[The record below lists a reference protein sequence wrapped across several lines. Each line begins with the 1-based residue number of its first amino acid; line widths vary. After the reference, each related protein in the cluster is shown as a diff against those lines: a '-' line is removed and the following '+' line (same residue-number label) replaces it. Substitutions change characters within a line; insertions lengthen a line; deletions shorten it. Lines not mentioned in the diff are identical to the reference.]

1 MMYNMYIPLCG
12 LVVNIVLLV
21 IYRLKVTNLRKEN
34 RIYFNMISDAFVLTF
49 FCLIAIYLIYM
60 NYNTNLILLAN
71 RIECIAIV
79 NYFANLFSYV
89 SYLTKTD
96 NKKNKKIFNIINITL
111 TLLVLFMPLEL
122 EVTNDLNYMV
132 TVGPAIGVTS
142 FTAALALICIFY
154 ISLKYKKQLEG
165 KLVPIV
171 SLLIFFLIV
180 LITRALVPEFIC
192 LEFFANI
199 ALLLMMFT
207 IENPDLK
214 MIQELEEA
222 KTRADNANKAKS
234 DFLSSMSHEI
244 RTPLNA
250 IVGLSEDMKD
260 RSVCPDVM
268 KEDLNDIID
277 ASHTLL
283 EIVGN
288 IMDIN
293 KIESEKMEIVEVSY
307 NFKEEISSLARVQ
320 GIRIKDKKID
330 YKIYISEDIP
340 YELIGDKQ
348 HVKEIINNLLSNAIK
363 YTDEGTVAMNITCFN
378 SNDICNLEIEV
389 YDTGRGIK
397 KEDLK
402 RLYNKF
408 DRLDVEKNSTIE
420 GTGLGLAITKK
431 LVELLKGTINVE
443 SEYGEGTKFNVII
456 PQRIGNNTSKE
467 EQVIINNMIDYSDKK
482 ILIVDDNKLNIKV
495 AKRNIE
501 ELNFKE
507 IDECYNGLECL
518 EKIKDGKTYDIILM
532 DIMMPTMDGEET
544 LKKLKNIKGFNT
556 PVIALTADAIAGS
569 DEKYK
574 EEGFV
579 DYVSKPFNKDT
590 IKLKIDCIFEKKN

>member
-1 MMYNMYIPLCG
+1 MYNMYIPLCG
-12 LVVNIVLLV
+12 LIINIVLLV

-49 FCLIAIYLIYM
+49 FCLIAVYLIYI
-60 NYNTNLILLAN
+60 NYDTNLILLAN

-79 NYFANLFSYV
+79 NYFANLLSYV
-89 SYLTKTD
+89 SYLTKID
-96 NKKNKKIFNIINITL
+96 NKKNKKILNIINIIL

-122 EVTNDLNYMV
+122 KVTNDLNYMV
-132 TVGPAIGVTS
+132 TVGPAIVVTS
-142 FTAALALICIFY
+142 IAAALALICIFY
-154 ISLKYKKQLEG
+154 ISLKYKKQIEG

-171 SLLIFFLIV
+171 CLLIFFLIV
-180 LITRALVPEFIC
+180 LITRAIVPEFIC

-260 RSVCPDVM
+260 RDVCPDIM

-320 GIRIKDKKID
+320 SIRIKDKKID
-330 YKIYISEDIP
+330 YKINISDDIP

-363 YTDEGTVAMNITCFN
+363 YTDEGIVAMNITCFN
-378 SNDICNLEIEV
+378 NNDICNLEIEV

-456 PQRIGNNTSKE
+456 PQKIGNNTSKD
-467 EQVIINNMIDYSDKK
+467 EQVITNNIIDYSDKK

-501 ELNFKE
+501 DLNFKE

-518 EKIKDGKTYDIILM
+518 EKIKNGKKYDIILM
-532 DIMMPTMDGEET
+532 DIMMPIMDGEQV
-544 LKKLKNIKGFNT
+544 LKELKNIKDFDT

-574 EEGFV
+574 NEGFV

-590 IKLKIDCIFEKKN
+590 IKLKIDSIFEKDN

>member
-1 MMYNMYIPLCG
+1 MYNMYIPLCG
-12 LVVNIVLLV
+12 LVINIILLI

-34 RIYFNMISDAFVLTF
+34 KIYFNMISDAFVLTF
-49 FCLIAIYLIYM
+49 FCLIAVYLIYI
-60 NYNTNLILLAN
+60 NYDTNLILLAN

-79 NYFANLFSYV
+79 NYFANLLLYV
-89 SYLTKTD
+89 FYLTKID
-96 NKKNKKIFNIINITL
+96 NKKNKKIFNIVNITL

-122 EVTNDLNYMV
+122 KVTNDLNYMV
-132 TVGPAIGVTS
+132 TVGPAIVVTS
-142 FTAALALICIFY
+142 IAAALALICIFY

-171 SLLIFFLIV
+171 CLLIFFLIV
-180 LITRALVPEFIC
+180 LITRSIVPEFIC

-222 KTRADNANKAKS
+222 RKRADNANKAKS

-260 RSVCPDVM
+260 RDVCPDIM

-320 GIRIKDKKID
+320 SIRIKDKKID
-330 YKIYISEDIP
+330 YKINISEDIP

-363 YTDEGTVAMNITCFN
+363 YTDEGIVSMNITCFN

-397 KEDLK
+397 KEDLN

-408 DRLDVEKNSTIE
+408 DRLDVEKNATIE

-431 LVELLKGTINVE
+431 LVELLNGTINVE

-456 PQRIGNNTSKE
+456 PQRIGNDTSKD
-467 EQVIINNMIDYSDKK
+467 EQVITNNIVDYSDKK

-501 ELNFKE
+501 DLNFKE

-518 EKIKDGKTYDIILM
+518 EKIKNGKKYDIILM
-532 DIMMPTMDGEET
+532 DIMMPTMDGEQV
-544 LKKLKNIKGFNT
+544 LKELKNIKDFDT

-574 EEGFV
+574 NEGFV

-590 IKLKIDCIFEKKN
+590 IKLKIDSIFEKDN

>member
-1 MMYNMYIPLCG
+1 MYNMYIPLCG
-12 LVVNIVLLV
+12 LIINIVLLV

-49 FCLIAIYLIYM
+49 FCLIAVYLIYI
-60 NYNTNLILLAN
+60 NYNTNIILLAN

-79 NYFANLFSYV
+79 NYFANLLSYV
-89 SYLTKTD
+89 SYLTKID
-96 NKKNKKIFNIINITL
+96 NKKNKKILNIINIIL

-122 EVTNDLNYMV
+122 KVTNDLNYMV
-132 TVGPAIGVTS
+132 TVGPAIVVTS
-142 FTAALALICIFY
+142 IAAALALICIFY
-154 ISLKYKKQLEG
+154 ISLKYKKQIEG

-171 SLLIFFLIV
+171 CLLIFFLIV
-180 LITRALVPEFIC
+180 LITRAIVPEFIC

-260 RSVCPDVM
+260 RDVCPDIM

-320 GIRIKDKKID
+320 SIRIKDKKID
-330 YKIYISEDIP
+330 YKINISDDIP

-363 YTDEGTVAMNITCFN
+363 YTDEGIVAMNITCFN
-378 SNDICNLEIEV
+378 NNDICNLEIEV

-456 PQRIGNNTSKE
+456 PQRIGNNTSKDE
-467 EQVIINNMIDYSDKK
+467 KVITNNIIDYSDKK

-501 ELNFKE
+501 DLNFKE

-518 EKIKDGKTYDIILM
+518 EKIKNGKKYDIILM
-532 DIMMPTMDGEET
+532 DIMMPIMDGEQV
-544 LKKLKNIKGFNT
+544 LKELKSIKDFDT
-556 PVIALTADAIAGS
+556 PIIALTADAIAGS

-574 EEGFV
+574 NEGFV

-590 IKLKIDCIFEKKN
+590 IKLKIDSIFEKDN

>member
-1 MMYNMYIPLCG
+1 MYNMYIPLCG

-49 FCLIAIYLIYM
+49 FCLIAIYLIYI

-89 SYLTKTD
+89 SYLTKID
-96 NKKNKKIFNIINITL
+96 NKKNKKIFNIVNITL

-132 TVGPAIGVTS
+132 TVGPAIVVTS

-171 SLLIFFLIV
+171 SLLVFFLIV

-467 EQVIINNMIDYSDKK
+467 EQVIVNNMIDYSDKK

-518 EKIKDGKTYDIILM
+518 EKIKNGKTYDIILM

>member
-1 MMYNMYIPLCG
+1 MYNMYIPLCG
-12 LVVNIVLLV
+12 LIINIVLLV

-49 FCLIAIYLIYM
+49 FCLIAVYLIYI
-60 NYNTNLILLAN
+60 NYDTNLILLAN

-79 NYFANLFSYV
+79 NYFANLLLYV
-89 SYLTKTD
+89 SYLTKSD
-96 NKKNKKIFNIINITL
+96 NEKNKKIFNIVNITL
-111 TLLVLFMPLEL
+111 TLLVLFLPLEL
-122 EVTNDLNYMV
+122 RITNDLNYMV
-132 TVGPAIGVTS
+132 TVGPAIAVTS
-142 FTAALALICIFY
+142 IAAALALICIFY
-154 ISLKYKKQLEG
+154 ISLKYKKQIEG

-171 SLLIFFLIV
+171 SLLVFFLIV
-180 LITRALVPEFIC
+180 LITRAIVPEFIC
-192 LEFFANI
+192 LEFFANV

-214 MIQELEEA
+214 MIHELEEA
-222 KTRADNANKAKS
+222 RKRADNANKAKS

-260 RSVCPDVM
+260 RSVCPDIM

-320 GIRIKDKKID
+320 SIRIKDKKID
-330 YKIYISEDIP
+330 YKINISEDIP

-363 YTDEGTVAMNITCFN
+363 YTDEGIVSMNITCFN

-397 KEDLK
+397 KEDLNK
-402 RLYNKF
+402 LYNKF

-431 LVELLKGTINVE
+431 LVELLNGTINVE

-456 PQRIGNNTSKE
+456 PQRIGNNTSKD
-467 EQVIINNMIDYSDKK
+467 EQVITNNIVDYSDKK

-501 ELNFKE
+501 DLNFKE

-518 EKIKDGKTYDIILM
+518 EKIKNGKKYDIILM
-532 DIMMPTMDGEET
+532 DIMMPTMDGEQV
-544 LKKLKNIKGFNT
+544 LKELKNIKDFDT

-574 EEGFV
+574 NEGFV

-590 IKLKIDCIFEKKN
+590 IKLKIDSIFEKDN

>member
-1 MMYNMYIPLCG
+1 MYNMYIPLCG
-12 LVVNIVLLV
+12 LIINIVLLV

-49 FCLIAIYLIYM
+49 FCLIAVYLIYI
-60 NYNTNLILLAN
+60 NYNTNIILLAN

-79 NYFANLFSYV
+79 NYFANLLSYV
-89 SYLTKTD
+89 SYLTKID
-96 NKKNKKIFNIINITL
+96 NKKNKKILNIINIIL

-122 EVTNDLNYMV
+122 KVTNDLNYMV
-132 TVGPAIGVTS
+132 TVGPAIVVTS
-142 FTAALALICIFY
+142 IAAALALICIFY
-154 ISLKYKKQLEG
+154 ISLKYKKQIEG

-171 SLLIFFLIV
+171 CLLIFFLIV
-180 LITRALVPEFIC
+180 LITRAIVPEFIC

-222 KTRADNANKAKS
+222 RKRADNANKAKS

-260 RSVCPDVM
+260 RDVCPDIM

-320 GIRIKDKKID
+320 SIRIKDKKID
-330 YKIYISEDIP
+330 YKINISEDIP

-363 YTDEGTVAMNITCFN
+363 YTDEGIVAMNITCFN
-378 SNDICNLEIEV
+378 NNDICNLEIEV

-456 PQRIGNNTSKE
+456 PQKIGNNTSKD
-467 EQVIINNMIDYSDKK
+467 EQVITNNIIDYSDKK

-501 ELNFKE
+501 DLNFKE

-518 EKIKDGKTYDIILM
+518 EKIKNGKKYDIILM
-532 DIMMPTMDGEET
+532 DIMMPIMDGEQV
-544 LKKLKNIKGFNT
+544 LKELKNIKDFDT

-574 EEGFV
+574 NEGFV

-590 IKLKIDCIFEKKN
+590 IKLKIDSIFEKDN

>member
-1 MMYNMYIPLCG
+1 MYNMYIPLCG
-12 LVVNIVLLV
+12 LIINIVLLV

-49 FCLIAIYLIYM
+49 FCLIAVYLIYI
-60 NYNTNLILLAN
+60 NYDTNLILLAN

-79 NYFANLFSYV
+79 NYFANLLSYV
-89 SYLTKTD
+89 SYLTKID
-96 NKKNKKIFNIINITL
+96 NKKNKKILNIINIIL

-122 EVTNDLNYMV
+122 KVTNDLNYMV
-132 TVGPAIGVTS
+132 TVGPAIVVTS
-142 FTAALALICIFY
+142 IAAALALICIFY

-171 SLLIFFLIV
+171 SLLVFFLIV
-180 LITRALVPEFIC
+180 LITRAIVPEFIC

-260 RSVCPDVM
+260 RDVCPDIM

-320 GIRIKDKKID
+320 SVRIKDKKID
-330 YKIYISEDIP
+330 YKINISDDIP

-363 YTDEGTVAMNITCFN
+363 YTDEGIVAMNITCFN
-378 SNDICNLEIEV
+378 NNDICNLEIEV

-431 LVELLKGTINVE
+431 LVELLQGTINVE
-443 SEYGEGTKFNVII
+443 SEYGKGTKFNVII
-456 PQRIGNNTSKE
+456 PQKIGNNTSKD
-467 EQVIINNMIDYSDKK
+467 EQVITNNIIDYSDKK

-501 ELNFKE
+501 DLNFKE

-518 EKIKDGKTYDIILM
+518 EKIKNGKKYDIILM
-532 DIMMPTMDGEET
+532 DIMMPIMDGEQV
-544 LKKLKNIKGFNT
+544 LKELKNIKDFDT
-556 PVIALTADAIAGS
+556 PIIALTADAIAGS

-574 EEGFV
+574 NEGFV

-590 IKLKIDCIFEKKN
+590 IKLKIDSIFEKDN

>member
-1 MMYNMYIPLCG
+1 MYNMYIPLCG
-12 LVVNIVLLV
+12 LVINIILLI

-49 FCLIAIYLIYM
+49 FCLIAVYLIYI
-60 NYNTNLILLAN
+60 NYNTNIILLAN

-79 NYFANLFSYV
+79 NYFANLLSYV
-89 SYLTKTD
+89 SYLTKID
-96 NKKNKKIFNIINITL
+96 NKKNKKILNIINIIL

-122 EVTNDLNYMV
+122 KVTNDLNYMV
-132 TVGPAIGVTS
+132 TVGPAIVVTS
-142 FTAALALICIFY
+142 IAAALALICIFY
-154 ISLKYKKQLEG
+154 ISLKYKKQIEG

-171 SLLIFFLIV
+171 CLLIFFLIV
-180 LITRALVPEFIC
+180 LITRAIVPEFIC

-222 KTRADNANKAKS
+222 RKRADNANKAKS

-260 RSVCPDVM
+260 RDVCPDIM

-320 GIRIKDKKID
+320 SIRIKDKKID
-330 YKIYISEDIP
+330 YKINISDDIP

-348 HVKEIINNLLSNAIK
+348 HIKEIINNLLSNAIK
-363 YTDEGTVAMNITCFN
+363 YTDEGIVAMNITCFN
-378 SNDICNLEIEV
+378 NNDICNLEIEV

-431 LVELLKGTINVE
+431 LVELLNGTINVE
-443 SEYGEGTKFNVII
+443 SEYGKGTKFNVII
-456 PQRIGNNTSKE
+456 PQKIGNNTSKE
-467 EQVIINNMIDYSDKK
+467 EQVITNKIIDYSDKK

-501 ELNFKE
+501 DLNFKE

-518 EKIKDGKTYDIILM
+518 EKIKNGKKYDIILM
-532 DIMMPTMDGEET
+532 DIMMPIMDGEQV
-544 LKKLKNIKGFNT
+544 LKELKNIKDFDT
-556 PVIALTADAIAGS
+556 PIIALTADAIAGS

-574 EEGFV
+574 NEGFV

-590 IKLKIDCIFEKKN
+590 IKLKIDSIFEKDN

>member
-1 MMYNMYIPLCG
+1 MYNMYIPLCG
-12 LVVNIVLLV
+12 LIINIVLLV

-49 FCLIAIYLIYM
+49 FCLIAVYLIYI
-60 NYNTNLILLAN
+60 NYDTNLILLAN

-79 NYFANLFSYV
+79 NYFANLLLYV
-89 SYLTKTD
+89 SYLTKSD
-96 NKKNKKIFNIINITL
+96 NEKNKKIFNIVNITL
-111 TLLVLFMPLEL
+111 TLLVLFLPLEL
-122 EVTNDLNYMV
+122 RITNDLNYMV
-132 TVGPAIGVTS
+132 TVGPAIAVTS
-142 FTAALALICIFY
+142 IAAALALICIFY
-154 ISLKYKKQLEG
+154 ISLKYKKQIEG

-171 SLLIFFLIV
+171 SLLVFFLIV
-180 LITRALVPEFIC
+180 LITRAIVPEFIC
-192 LEFFANI
+192 LEFFANV

-222 KTRADNANKAKS
+222 RKRADNANKAKS

-260 RSVCPDVM
+260 RSVCPDTM

-320 GIRIKDKKID
+320 SIRIKDKKID
-330 YKIYISEDIP
+330 YKINISEDIP

-363 YTDEGTVAMNITCFN
+363 YTDEGIVSMNITCFN

-397 KEDLK
+397 QEDLN

-408 DRLDVEKNSTIE
+408 DRLDVEKNATIE

-431 LVELLKGTINVE
+431 LVELLNGTINVE

-456 PQRIGNNTSKE
+456 PQRIGNDTSKD
-467 EQVIINNMIDYSDKK
+467 EQVITNNIIDYSDKK

-501 ELNFKE
+501 DLNFKE

-518 EKIKDGKTYDIILM
+518 EKIKNGKKYDIILM
-532 DIMMPTMDGEET
+532 DIMMPTMDGEQV
-544 LKKLKNIKGFNT
+544 LKELKNIKDFDT

-574 EEGFV
+574 NEGFV

-590 IKLKIDCIFEKKN
+590 IKLKIDSIFEKDN

>member
-1 MMYNMYIPLCG
+1 MYNMYIPLCG
-12 LVVNIVLLV
+12 LIINIVLLV

-49 FCLIAIYLIYM
+49 FCLIAVYLIYI
-60 NYNTNLILLAN
+60 NYDTNLILLAN

-79 NYFANLFSYV
+79 NYFANLLLYV
-89 SYLTKTD
+89 SYLTKSD
-96 NKKNKKIFNIINITL
+96 NEKNKKIFNIVNITL
-111 TLLVLFMPLEL
+111 TLLVLFLPLEL
-122 EVTNDLNYMV
+122 RITNDLNYMV
-132 TVGPAIGVTS
+132 TVGPAIATTS
-142 FTAALALICIFY
+142 IAAALALICIFY
-154 ISLKYKKQLEG
+154 ISLKYKKQIEG

-171 SLLIFFLIV
+171 SLLVFFLIV
-180 LITRALVPEFIC
+180 LITRAIVPEFIC
-192 LEFFANI
+192 LEFFANV

-222 KTRADNANKAKS
+222 RKRADNANKAKS

-260 RSVCPDVM
+260 RSVCPDIM

-320 GIRIKDKKID
+320 SIRIKDKKID
-330 YKIYISEDIP
+330 YKINISEDIP

-363 YTDEGTVAMNITCFN
+363 YTDEGIVSMNITCFN

-397 KEDLK
+397 QEDLN

-431 LVELLKGTINVE
+431 LVELLNGTINVE

-456 PQRIGNNTSKE
+456 PQKIGNNTSKD
-467 EQVIINNMIDYSDKK
+467 EQIITNNIIDYSDKK

-501 ELNFKE
+501 DLNFKE

-518 EKIKDGKTYDIILM
+518 EKIKNGKKYDIILM
-532 DIMMPTMDGEET
+532 DIMMPTMDGEQV
-544 LKKLKNIKGFNT
+544 LKELKNIKDFDT

-574 EEGFV
+574 NEGFV

-590 IKLKIDCIFEKKN
+590 IKLKIDSIFEKDN

>member
-1 MMYNMYIPLCG
+1 MYNMYIPLCG
-12 LVVNIVLLV
+12 LIINIVLLV

-49 FCLIAIYLIYM
+49 FCLIAVYLIYI
-60 NYNTNLILLAN
+60 NYDTNLILLAN

-79 NYFANLFSYV
+79 NYFANLLLYV
-89 SYLTKTD
+89 SYLTKSD
-96 NKKNKKIFNIINITL
+96 NEKNKKIFNIVNITL

-122 EVTNDLNYMV
+122 KVTNDLNYMV
-132 TVGPAIGVTS
+132 TVGPAIAVTS
-142 FTAALALICIFY
+142 IAAALALICIFY
-154 ISLKYKKQLEG
+154 ISLKYKKQIEG

-171 SLLIFFLIV
+171 SLLVFFLIV
-180 LITRALVPEFIC
+180 LITRAIVPEFIC
-192 LEFFANI
+192 LEFFANV

-222 KTRADNANKAKS
+222 RKRADNANKAKS

-260 RSVCPDVM
+260 RDVCPDIM

-320 GIRIKDKKID
+320 SIRIKDKKID
-330 YKIYISEDIP
+330 YKINISEDIP

-363 YTDEGTVAMNITCFN
+363 YTDEGIVSMNITCFN

-397 KEDLK
+397 QEDLN

-431 LVELLKGTINVE
+431 LVELLNGTINVE

-456 PQRIGNNTSKE
+456 PQRIGNNTSKDE
-467 EQVIINNMIDYSDKK
+467 KVITNNIVDYSDKK

-501 ELNFKE
+501 DLNFKE

-518 EKIKDGKTYDIILM
+518 EKIKNGKKYDIILM
-532 DIMMPTMDGEET
+532 DIMMPTMDGEQV
-544 LKKLKNIKGFNT
+544 LKELKNIKDFDT

-574 EEGFV
+574 NEGFV

-590 IKLKIDCIFEKKN
+590 IKLKIDSIFEKDN

>member
-1 MMYNMYIPLCG
+1 MYNMYIPLCG
-12 LVVNIVLLV
+12 LIINIVLLV

-49 FCLIAIYLIYM
+49 FCLIAVYLIYI
-60 NYNTNLILLAN
+60 NYNTNIILLAN

-79 NYFANLFSYV
+79 NYFANLLSYV
-89 SYLTKTD
+89 SYLTKID
-96 NKKNKKIFNIINITL
+96 NKKNKKILNIINIIL

-122 EVTNDLNYMV
+122 KVTNDLNYMV
-132 TVGPAIGVTS
+132 TVGPAIVVTS
-142 FTAALALICIFY
+142 IAAALALICIFY
-154 ISLKYKKQLEG
+154 ISLKYKKQIEG

-171 SLLIFFLIV
+171 CLLIFFLIV
-180 LITRALVPEFIC
+180 LITRAIVPEFIC

-222 KTRADNANKAKS
+222 RKRADNANKAKS

-260 RSVCPDVM
+260 RDVCPDIM

-320 GIRIKDKKID
+320 SIRIKDKKID
-330 YKIYISEDIP
+330 YKINISDDIP

-363 YTDEGTVAMNITCFN
+363 YTDEGIVAMNITCFN
-378 SNDICNLEIEV
+378 NNDICNLEIEV

-431 LVELLKGTINVE
+431 LVELLQGTINVE

-456 PQRIGNNTSKE
+456 PQKIGNNTSKE
-467 EQVIINNMIDYSDKK
+467 EQVITNKIIDYSDKK

-501 ELNFKE
+501 DLNFKE

-518 EKIKDGKTYDIILM
+518 EKIKNGKKYDIILM
-532 DIMMPTMDGEET
+532 DIMMPTMDGEQV
-544 LKKLKNIKGFNT
+544 LKELKNIKDFDT
-556 PVIALTADAIAGS
+556 PIIALTADAIAGS

-574 EEGFV
+574 NEGFV

-590 IKLKIDCIFEKKN
+590 IKLKIDSIFEKDN

>member
-1 MMYNMYIPLCG
+1 MYNMYIPLCG
-12 LVVNIVLLV
+12 LIINIVLLV

-49 FCLIAIYLIYM
+49 FCLIAVYLIYI
-60 NYNTNLILLAN
+60 NYDTNLILLAN

-79 NYFANLFSYV
+79 NYFANLLLYV
-89 SYLTKTD
+89 SYLTKSD
-96 NKKNKKIFNIINITL
+96 NEKNKKIFNIVNITL
-111 TLLVLFMPLEL
+111 TLLVLFLPLEL
-122 EVTNDLNYMV
+122 KVTNDLNYMV
-132 TVGPAIGVTS
+132 TVGPTIAVTS
-142 FTAALALICIFY
+142 IAAALALICIFY
-154 ISLKYKKQLEG
+154 ISLKYKKQIEG

-171 SLLIFFLIV
+171 SLLVFFLIV
-180 LITRALVPEFIC
+180 LITRAIVPEFIC
-192 LEFFANI
+192 LEFFANV

-260 RSVCPDVM
+260 RDVCPDIM

-293 KIESEKMEIVEVSY
+293 KIESEKMEIVDVSY

-320 GIRIKDKKID
+320 SIRIKDKKID
-330 YKIYISEDIP
+330 YKINISEDIP

-363 YTDEGTVAMNITCFN
+363 YTDEGIVSMNITCFN

-397 KEDLK
+397 QEDLN

-408 DRLDVEKNSTIE
+408 DRLDVEKNATIE

-431 LVELLKGTINVE
+431 LVELLNGTINVE

-456 PQRIGNNTSKE
+456 PQRIGNNTSKD
-467 EQVIINNMIDYSDKK
+467 EQVITNNIIDYSDKK

-501 ELNFKE
+501 DLNFKE

-518 EKIKDGKTYDIILM
+518 EKIKNGKKYDIILM
-532 DIMMPTMDGEET
+532 DIMMPTMDGEQV
-544 LKKLKNIKGFNT
+544 LKELKNIKDFDT

-574 EEGFV
+574 NEGFV

-590 IKLKIDCIFEKKN
+590 IKLKIDSIFEKDN

>member
-1 MMYNMYIPLCG
+1 MYNMYIPLCG
-12 LVVNIVLLV
+12 LIINIVLLV

-49 FCLIAIYLIYM
+49 FCLIAVYLIYI
-60 NYNTNLILLAN
+60 NYNTNIILLAN

-79 NYFANLFSYV
+79 NYFANLLSYV
-89 SYLTKTD
+89 SYLTKID
-96 NKKNKKIFNIINITL
+96 NKKNKKILNIINIIL

-122 EVTNDLNYMV
+122 KVTNDLNYMV
-132 TVGPAIGVTS
+132 TVGPAIVVTS
-142 FTAALALICIFY
+142 IAAALALICIFY

-171 SLLIFFLIV
+171 SLLVFFLIV
-180 LITRALVPEFIC
+180 LITRAIVPEFIC
-192 LEFFANI
+192 LEFFANV

-222 KTRADNANKAKS
+222 RKRADNANKAKS

-260 RSVCPDVM
+260 RDVCPDIM

-320 GIRIKDKKID
+320 SIRIKDKKID
-330 YKIYISEDIP
+330 YKINISDDIP

-363 YTDEGTVAMNITCFN
+363 YTDEGIVAMNITCFN
-378 SNDICNLEIEV
+378 NNDICNLEIEV

-431 LVELLKGTINVE
+431 LVELLQGTINVE

-456 PQRIGNNTSKE
+456 PQRIGNNTSKD
-467 EQVIINNMIDYSDKK
+467 EQVITNNIIDYSDKK
-482 ILIVDDNKLNIKV
+482 ILIVDENNLKIKV

-501 ELNFKE
+501 DLNFKE

-518 EKIKDGKTYDIILM
+518 EKIKNGKKYDIILM
-532 DIMMPTMDGEET
+532 DIMMPIMDGEQV
-544 LKKLKNIKGFNT
+544 LKELKNIKDFDT
-556 PVIALTADAIAGS
+556 PIIALTADAIAGS

-574 EEGFV
+574 NEGFV

-590 IKLKIDCIFEKKN
+590 IKLKIDSIFEKDN

>member
-1 MMYNMYIPLCG
+1 MYNMYIPLCG
-12 LVVNIVLLV
+12 LIINIVLLV

-49 FCLIAIYLIYM
+49 FCLIAVYLIYI
-60 NYNTNLILLAN
+60 NYNTNIILLAN

-79 NYFANLFSYV
+79 NYFANLLSYV
-89 SYLTKTD
+89 SYLTKID
-96 NKKNKKIFNIINITL
+96 NKKNKKILNIINIIL

-122 EVTNDLNYMV
+122 KVTNDLNYMV
-132 TVGPAIGVTS
+132 TVGPAIVVTS
-142 FTAALALICIFY
+142 IAAALALICIFY
-154 ISLKYKKQLEG
+154 ISLKYKKQIEG

-171 SLLIFFLIV
+171 CLLIFFLIV
-180 LITRALVPEFIC
+180 LITRAIVPEFIC

-222 KTRADNANKAKS
+222 RKRADNANKAKS

-260 RSVCPDVM
+260 RDVCPDIM

-320 GIRIKDKKID
+320 SIRIKDKKID
-330 YKIYISEDIP
+330 YKINISDDIP

-363 YTDEGTVAMNITCFN
+363 YTDEGIVAMNITCFN
-378 SNDICNLEIEV
+378 NNDICNLEIEV

-456 PQRIGNNTSKE
+456 PQRIGNNTSKDE
-467 EQVIINNMIDYSDKK
+467 KVITNNIIDYSDKK

-501 ELNFKE
+501 DLNFKE

-518 EKIKDGKTYDIILM
+518 EKIKNGKKYDIILM
-532 DIMMPTMDGEET
+532 DIMMPIMDGEQV
-544 LKKLKNIKGFNT
+544 LKELKNIKDFDT
-556 PVIALTADAIAGS
+556 PIIALTADAIAGS

-574 EEGFV
+574 NEGFV

-590 IKLKIDCIFEKKN
+590 IKLKIDSIFEKDN

>member
-1 MMYNMYIPLCG
+1 MYNMYIPLCG
-12 LVVNIVLLV
+12 LIINIVLLV

-49 FCLIAIYLIYM
+49 FCLIAVYLIYI
-60 NYNTNLILLAN
+60 NYNTNIILLAN

-79 NYFANLFSYV
+79 NYFANLLSYV
-89 SYLTKTD
+89 SYLTKID
-96 NKKNKKIFNIINITL
+96 NKKNKKILNIINIIL

-122 EVTNDLNYMV
+122 KVTNDLNYMV
-132 TVGPAIGVTS
+132 TVGPAIVVTS
-142 FTAALALICIFY
+142 IAAALALICIFY
-154 ISLKYKKQLEG
+154 ISLKYKKQIEG

-171 SLLIFFLIV
+171 CLLIFFLIV
-180 LITRALVPEFIC
+180 LITRAIVPEFIC

-222 KTRADNANKAKS
+222 RKRADNANKAKS

-260 RSVCPDVM
+260 RDVCPDIM

-320 GIRIKDKKID
+320 SVRIKDKKID
-330 YKIYISEDIP
+330 YKINISDDIP

-363 YTDEGTVAMNITCFN
+363 YTDEGIVAMNITCFN
-378 SNDICNLEIEV
+378 NNDICNLEIEV

-456 PQRIGNNTSKE
+456 PQKIGNNTSKD
-467 EQVIINNMIDYSDKK
+467 EQVITNNIIDYSDKK

-501 ELNFKE
+501 DLNFKE

-518 EKIKDGKTYDIILM
+518 EKIKNGKKYDIILM
-532 DIMMPTMDGEET
+532 DIMMPTMDGEQV
-544 LKKLKNIKGFNT
+544 LKELKNIKDFDT

-574 EEGFV
+574 NEGFV

-590 IKLKIDCIFEKKN
+590 IKLKIDSIFEKDN

>member
-1 MMYNMYIPLCG
+1 MYNMYIPLCG
-12 LVVNIVLLV
+12 LIINIVLLV

-49 FCLIAIYLIYM
+49 FCLIAVYLIYI
-60 NYNTNLILLAN
+60 NYNTNIILLAN

-79 NYFANLFSYV
+79 NYFANLLSYV
-89 SYLTKTD
+89 SYLTKID
-96 NKKNKKIFNIINITL
+96 NKKNKKILNIINIIL

-122 EVTNDLNYMV
+122 KVTNDLNYMV
-132 TVGPAIGVTS
+132 TVGPAIVVTS
-142 FTAALALICIFY
+142 IAAALALICIFY
-154 ISLKYKKQLEG
+154 ISLKYKKQIEG

-171 SLLIFFLIV
+171 CLLIFFLIV
-180 LITRALVPEFIC
+180 LITRAIVPEFIC
-192 LEFFANI
+192 LEFFANV

-260 RSVCPDVM
+260 RDVCPDIM

-320 GIRIKDKKID
+320 SIRIKDKKID
-330 YKIYISEDIP
+330 YKINISEDIP

-363 YTDEGTVAMNITCFN
+363 YTDEGIVAMNITCFN
-378 SNDICNLEIEV
+378 NNDICNLEIEV

-456 PQRIGNNTSKE
+456 PQKIGNNTSKD
-467 EQVIINNMIDYSDKK
+467 EQVITNNIIDYSDKK

-501 ELNFKE
+501 DLNFKE

-518 EKIKDGKTYDIILM
+518 EKIKNGKKYDIILM
-532 DIMMPTMDGEET
+532 DIMMPIMDGEQV
-544 LKKLKNIKGFNT
+544 LKELKNIKDFDT
-556 PVIALTADAIAGS
+556 PIIALTADAIAGS

-574 EEGFV
+574 NEGFV

-590 IKLKIDCIFEKKN
+590 IKLKIDSIFEKDN

>member
-1 MMYNMYIPLCG
+1 MYNMYIPLCG
-12 LVVNIVLLV
+12 LIINIVLLV

-49 FCLIAIYLIYM
+49 FCLIAVYLIYI
-60 NYNTNLILLAN
+60 NYDTNLILLAN

-79 NYFANLFSYV
+79 NYFANLLLYV
-89 SYLTKTD
+89 SYLTKID
-96 NKKNKKIFNIINITL
+96 NKKNKKIFNIVNITL
-111 TLLVLFMPLEL
+111 TLLVLFLPLEL
-122 EVTNDLNYMV
+122 KVTNDLNYMV
-132 TVGPAIGVTS
+132 TVGPAIATTS
-142 FTAALALICIFY
+142 IAAALALICIFY
-154 ISLKYKKQLEG
+154 ISLKYKKQIEG

-171 SLLIFFLIV
+171 SLLVFFLIV
-180 LITRALVPEFIC
+180 LITRAIVPEFIC
-192 LEFFANI
+192 LEFFANV

-222 KTRADNANKAKS
+222 RKRADNANKAKS

-260 RSVCPDVM
+260 RSVCPDIM

-320 GIRIKDKKID
+320 SIRIKDKKID
-330 YKIYISEDIP
+330 YKINISEDIP

-363 YTDEGTVAMNITCFN
+363 YTDEGIVSMNITCFN

-397 KEDLK
+397 QEDLN

-431 LVELLKGTINVE
+431 LVELLNGTINVE

-456 PQRIGNNTSKE
+456 PQRIGNNTFKD
-467 EQVIINNMIDYSDKK
+467 EQVITNNIVDYSDKK

-501 ELNFKE
+501 DLNFKE

-518 EKIKDGKTYDIILM
+518 EKIKNGKKYDIILM
-532 DIMMPTMDGEET
+532 DIMMPTMDGEQV
-544 LKKLKNIKGFNT
+544 LKELKNIKDFDT

-574 EEGFV
+574 KEGFV

-590 IKLKIDCIFEKKN
+590 IKLKIDSIFEKDN

>member
-1 MMYNMYIPLCG
+1 MYNMYIPLCG
-12 LVVNIVLLV
+12 LIINIVLLV

-49 FCLIAIYLIYM
+49 FCLIAVYLIYI
-60 NYNTNLILLAN
+60 NYDTNLILLAN

-79 NYFANLFSYV
+79 NYFANLLLYV
-89 SYLTKTD
+89 FYLTKID
-96 NKKNKKIFNIINITL
+96 NKKNKKILNIINIIL

-122 EVTNDLNYMV
+122 KVTNDLNYMV
-132 TVGPAIGVTS
+132 TVGPAIVVTS
-142 FTAALALICIFY
+142 IAAALALICIFY
-154 ISLKYKKQLEG
+154 ISLKYKKQIEG

-171 SLLIFFLIV
+171 CLLIFFLIV
-180 LITRALVPEFIC
+180 LITRAIVPEFIC

-260 RSVCPDVM
+260 RDVCPDIM

-320 GIRIKDKKID
+320 SIRIKDKKID
-330 YKIYISEDIP
+330 YKINISDDIP

-363 YTDEGTVAMNITCFN
+363 YTDEGIVAMNITCFN
-378 SNDICNLEIEV
+378 NNDICNLEIEV

-456 PQRIGNNTSKE
+456 PQRIGNNTSKDE
-467 EQVIINNMIDYSDKK
+467 KVITNNIIDYSDKK

-501 ELNFKE
+501 DLNFKE

-518 EKIKDGKTYDIILM
+518 EKIKNGKKYDIILM
-532 DIMMPTMDGEET
+532 DIMMPIMDGEQV
-544 LKKLKNIKGFNT
+544 LKELKNIKDFDT
-556 PVIALTADAIAGS
+556 PIIALTADAIAGS

-574 EEGFV
+574 NEGFV

-590 IKLKIDCIFEKKN
+590 IKLKIDSIFEKDN

>member
-1 MMYNMYIPLCG
+1 MYNMYIPLCG
-12 LVVNIVLLV
+12 LIINIVLLV

-49 FCLIAIYLIYM
+49 FCLIAVYLIYI
-60 NYNTNLILLAN
+60 NYDTNLILLAN

-79 NYFANLFSYV
+79 NYFANLLLYV
-89 SYLTKTD
+89 SYLTKSD
-96 NKKNKKIFNIINITL
+96 NEKNKKIFNIVNITL
-111 TLLVLFMPLEL
+111 TLLVLFLPLEL
-122 EVTNDLNYMV
+122 RITNDLNYMV
-132 TVGPAIGVTS
+132 TVGPAIATTS
-142 FTAALALICIFY
+142 IAAALALICIFY
-154 ISLKYKKQLEG
+154 ISLKYKKQIEG

-171 SLLIFFLIV
+171 SLLVFFLIV
-180 LITRALVPEFIC
+180 LITRAIVPEFIC
-192 LEFFANI
+192 LEFFANV

-222 KTRADNANKAKS
+222 RKRADNANKAKS

-260 RSVCPDVM
+260 RSVCPDSM

-320 GIRIKDKKID
+320 SIRIKDKKID
-330 YKIYISEDIP
+330 YKINISEDIP

-363 YTDEGTVAMNITCFN
+363 YTDEGIVSMNITCFN

-397 KEDLK
+397 QEDLN

-431 LVELLKGTINVE
+431 LVELLNGTINVE

-456 PQRIGNNTSKE
+456 PQKIGNNTSKD
-467 EQVIINNMIDYSDKK
+467 EQIITNNIIDYSDKK

-501 ELNFKE
+501 DLNFKE

-518 EKIKDGKTYDIILM
+518 EKIKNGKKYDIILM
-532 DIMMPTMDGEET
+532 DIMMPTMDGEQV
-544 LKKLKNIKGFNT
+544 LKELKNIKDFDT

-574 EEGFV
+574 NEGFV

-590 IKLKIDCIFEKKN
+590 IKLKIDSIFEKDN

>member
-1 MMYNMYIPLCG
+1 MYNMYIPLCG
-12 LVVNIVLLV
+12 LIINIVLLV

-49 FCLIAIYLIYM
+49 FCLIAVYLIYI
-60 NYNTNLILLAN
+60 NYDTNLILLAN

-79 NYFANLFSYV
+79 NYFANLLSYV
-89 SYLTKTD
+89 SYLTKID
-96 NKKNKKIFNIINITL
+96 NKKNKKILNIINIIL

-122 EVTNDLNYMV
+122 KVTNDLNYMV
-132 TVGPAIGVTS
+132 TVGPAIVVTS
-142 FTAALALICIFY
+142 IAAALALICIFY
-154 ISLKYKKQLEG
+154 ISLKYKKQIEG

-171 SLLIFFLIV
+171 CLLIFFLIV
-180 LITRALVPEFIC
+180 LITRAIVPEFIC

-222 KTRADNANKAKS
+222 RKRADNANKAKS

-260 RSVCPDVM
+260 RDVCPDIM

-320 GIRIKDKKID
+320 SIRIKDKKID
-330 YKIYISEDIP
+330 YKINISDDIP

-363 YTDEGTVAMNITCFN
+363 YTDEGIVAMNITCFN
-378 SNDICNLEIEV
+378 NNDICNLEIEV

-431 LVELLKGTINVE
+431 LVELLQGTINVE

-456 PQRIGNNTSKE
+456 PQKIGNNTSKD
-467 EQVIINNMIDYSDKK
+467 EQIITNNIIDYSDKK

-501 ELNFKE
+501 DLNFKE

-518 EKIKDGKTYDIILM
+518 EKIKNGKKYDIILM
-532 DIMMPTMDGEET
+532 DIMMPIMDGEQV
-544 LKKLKNIKGFNT
+544 LKELKNIKDFDT
-556 PVIALTADAIAGS
+556 PIIALTADAIAGS

-574 EEGFV
+574 NEGFV

-590 IKLKIDCIFEKKN
+590 IKLKIDSIFEKDN

>member
-1 MMYNMYIPLCG
+1 MYNMYIPLCG
-12 LVVNIVLLV
+12 LIINIVLLV

-49 FCLIAIYLIYM
+49 FCLIAVYLIYI
-60 NYNTNLILLAN
+60 NYDTNLILLAN

-79 NYFANLFSYV
+79 NYFANLLLYV
-89 SYLTKTD
+89 SYLTKSD
-96 NKKNKKIFNIINITL
+96 NEKNKKIFNIVNITL
-111 TLLVLFMPLEL
+111 TLLVLFLPLEL
-122 EVTNDLNYMV
+122 RITNDLNYMV
-132 TVGPAIGVTS
+132 TVGPAIATTS
-142 FTAALALICIFY
+142 IAAALALICIFY
-154 ISLKYKKQLEG
+154 ISLKYKKQIEG

-171 SLLIFFLIV
+171 SLLVFFLIV
-180 LITRALVPEFIC
+180 LITRAIVPEFIC
-192 LEFFANI
+192 LEFFANV

-222 KTRADNANKAKS
+222 RKRADNANKAKS

-260 RSVCPDVM
+260 RSVCPDSM

-320 GIRIKDKKID
+320 SIRIKDKKID
-330 YKIYISEDIP
+330 YKINISEDIP

-363 YTDEGTVAMNITCFN
+363 YTDEGIVSMNITCFN

-397 KEDLK
+397 QEDLN

-431 LVELLKGTINVE
+431 LVELLNGIINVE

-456 PQRIGNNTSKE
+456 PQKIGNNTSKE
-467 EQVIINNMIDYSDKK
+467 EQVITNKIIDYSDKK

-501 ELNFKE
+501 DLNFKE

-518 EKIKDGKTYDIILM
+518 EKIKNGKKYDIILM
-532 DIMMPTMDGEET
+532 DIMMPTMDGEQV
-544 LKKLKNIKGFNT
+544 LKELKNIKDFDT
-556 PVIALTADAIAGS
+556 PIIALTADAIAGS

-574 EEGFV
+574 NEGFV

-590 IKLKIDCIFEKKN
+590 IKLKIDSIFEKDN

>member
-1 MMYNMYIPLCG
+1 MYNMYIPLCG
-12 LVVNIVLLV
+12 LVINIVLLV

-49 FCLIAIYLIYM
+49 FCLIAVYLIYI
-60 NYNTNLILLAN
+60 NYNTNIILLAN

-79 NYFANLFSYV
+79 NYFANLLSYV
-89 SYLTKTD
+89 SYLTKID
-96 NKKNKKIFNIINITL
+96 NKKNKKILNIINIIL

-122 EVTNDLNYMV
+122 KVTNDLNYMV
-132 TVGPAIGVTS
+132 TVGPAIVVTS
-142 FTAALALICIFY
+142 IAAALALICIFY
-154 ISLKYKKQLEG
+154 ISLKYKKQIEG

-171 SLLIFFLIV
+171 CLLIFFLIV
-180 LITRALVPEFIC
+180 LITRAIVPEFIC

-222 KTRADNANKAKS
+222 RKRADNANKAKS

-260 RSVCPDVM
+260 RDVCPDIM

-320 GIRIKDKKID
+320 SIRIKDKKID
-330 YKIYISEDIP
+330 YKINISDDIP

-363 YTDEGTVAMNITCFN
+363 YTDEGIVAMNITCFN
-378 SNDICNLEIEV
+378 NNDICNLEIEV

-431 LVELLKGTINVE
+431 LVELLQGTINVE

-456 PQRIGNNTSKE
+456 PQRIGNNTSKDE
-467 EQVIINNMIDYSDKK
+467 KVITNNIIDYSDKK

-501 ELNFKE
+501 DLNFKE

-518 EKIKDGKTYDIILM
+518 EKIKNGKKYDIILM
-532 DIMMPTMDGEET
+532 DIMMPIMDGEQV
-544 LKKLKNIKGFNT
+544 LKELKNIKDFDT
-556 PVIALTADAIAGS
+556 PIIALTADAIAGS

-574 EEGFV
+574 NEGFV

-590 IKLKIDCIFEKKN
+590 IKLKIDSIFEKDN

>member
-1 MMYNMYIPLCG
+1 MYNMYIPLCG
-12 LVVNIVLLV
+12 LIINIVLLV

-49 FCLIAIYLIYM
+49 FCLIAVYLIYI
-60 NYNTNLILLAN
+60 NYNTNIILLAN

-79 NYFANLFSYV
+79 NYFANLLSYV
-89 SYLTKTD
+89 SYLTKID
-96 NKKNKKIFNIINITL
+96 NKKNKKILNIINIIL

-122 EVTNDLNYMV
+122 KVTNDLNYMV
-132 TVGPAIGVTS
+132 TVGPAIVVTS
-142 FTAALALICIFY
+142 IAAALALICIFY
-154 ISLKYKKQLEG
+154 ISLKYKKQIEG

-171 SLLIFFLIV
+171 CLLIFFLIV
-180 LITRALVPEFIC
+180 LITRAIVPEFIC

-222 KTRADNANKAKS
+222 RKRADNANKAKS

-260 RSVCPDVM
+260 RDVCPDIM

-320 GIRIKDKKID
+320 SIRIKDKKID
-330 YKIYISEDIP
+330 YKINISDDIP

-363 YTDEGTVAMNITCFN
+363 YTDEGIVAMNITCFN
-378 SNDICNLEIEV
+378 NNDICNLEIEV

-431 LVELLKGTINVE
+431 LVELLQGTINVE

-456 PQRIGNNTSKE
+456 PQRIGNNTSKDE
-467 EQVIINNMIDYSDKK
+467 KVITNNIIDYSDKK

-501 ELNFKE
+501 DLNFKE

-518 EKIKDGKTYDIILM
+518 EKIKNGKKYDIILM
-532 DIMMPTMDGEET
+532 DIMMPTMDGEQV
-544 LKKLKNIKGFNT
+544 LKELKNIKDFDT

-574 EEGFV
+574 NEGFV

-590 IKLKIDCIFEKKN
+590 IKLKIDSIFEKDN

>member
-1 MMYNMYIPLCG
+1 MYNMYIPLCG
-12 LVVNIVLLV
+12 LIINIVLLV

-49 FCLIAIYLIYM
+49 FCLIAVYLIYI
-60 NYNTNLILLAN
+60 NYDTNLILLAN

-79 NYFANLFSYV
+79 NYFANLLLYV
-89 SYLTKTD
+89 SYLTKSD
-96 NKKNKKIFNIINITL
+96 NEKNKKIFNIVNITL

-122 EVTNDLNYMV
+122 KVTNDLNYMV
-132 TVGPAIGVTS
+132 TVGPAIAVTS
-142 FTAALALICIFY
+142 IAAALALICIFY
-154 ISLKYKKQLEG
+154 ISLKYKKQIEG

-171 SLLIFFLIV
+171 SLLVFFLIV
-180 LITRALVPEFIC
+180 LITRAIVPEFIC
-192 LEFFANI
+192 LEFFANV

-222 KTRADNANKAKS
+222 RKRADNANKAKS

-260 RSVCPDVM
+260 RSVCPDSM

-320 GIRIKDKKID
+320 SIRIKDKKID
-330 YKIYISEDIP
+330 YKINISEDIP

-363 YTDEGTVAMNITCFN
+363 YTDEGIVSMNITCFN

-397 KEDLK
+397 KEDLN

-431 LVELLKGTINVE
+431 LVELLNGTINVE

-456 PQRIGNNTSKE
+456 PQRIGNNTSKD
-467 EQVIINNMIDYSDKK
+467 EQVITNNIIDYSDKK

-501 ELNFKE
+501 DLNFKE

-518 EKIKDGKTYDIILM
+518 EKIKNGKKYDIILM
-532 DIMMPTMDGEET
+532 DIMMPTMDGEQV
-544 LKKLKNIKGFNT
+544 LKELKNIKDFDT

-574 EEGFV
+574 NEGFV

-590 IKLKIDCIFEKKN
+590 IKLKIDSIFEKDN

>member
-1 MMYNMYIPLCG
+1 MYNMYIPLCG
-12 LVVNIVLLV
+12 LIINIVLLV

-49 FCLIAIYLIYM
+49 FCLIAVYLIYI
-60 NYNTNLILLAN
+60 NYDTNLILLSN

-79 NYFANLFSYV
+79 NYFANLLSYV
-89 SYLTKTD
+89 SYLTKID
-96 NKKNKKIFNIINITL
+96 NKKNKKILNIINIIL

-122 EVTNDLNYMV
+122 KVTNDLNYMV
-132 TVGPAIGVTS
+132 TVGPAIVVTS
-142 FTAALALICIFY
+142 IAAALALICIFY
-154 ISLKYKKQLEG
+154 ISLKYKKQIEG

-171 SLLIFFLIV
+171 SLLVFFLIV
-180 LITRALVPEFIC
+180 LITRAIVPEFIC
-192 LEFFANI
+192 LEFFANV

-222 KTRADNANKAKS
+222 RKRADNANKAKS

-260 RSVCPDVM
+260 RDVCPDIM

-320 GIRIKDKKID
+320 SIRIKDKKID
-330 YKIYISEDIP
+330 YKINISEDIP

-363 YTDEGTVAMNITCFN
+363 YTDEGIVSMNITCFN

-397 KEDLK
+397 QEDLN

-431 LVELLKGTINVE
+431 LVELLNGTINVE

-456 PQRIGNNTSKE
+456 PQRIGNNTSKD
-467 EQVIINNMIDYSDKK
+467 EQVITNNIVDYSDKK

-501 ELNFKE
+501 DLNFKE

-518 EKIKDGKTYDIILM
+518 EKIKNGKKYDIILM
-532 DIMMPTMDGEET
+532 DIMMPTMDGEQV
-544 LKKLKNIKGFNT
+544 LKELKNIKDFDT

-574 EEGFV
+574 NEGFV

-590 IKLKIDCIFEKKN
+590 IKLKIDSIFEKDN

>member
-1 MMYNMYIPLCG
+1 MYNMYIPLCG
-12 LVVNIVLLV
+12 LIINIVLLV

-49 FCLIAIYLIYM
+49 FCLIAVYLIYI
-60 NYNTNLILLAN
+60 NYNTNIILLAN

-79 NYFANLFSYV
+79 NYFANLLLYV
-89 SYLTKTD
+89 SCLTKID
-96 NKKNKKIFNIINITL
+96 NEKNKKIFNIVNIIL

-122 EVTNDLNYMV
+122 KITNDLNYMV
-132 TVGPAIGVTS
+132 TVGPAIVVTS
-142 FTAALALICIFY
+142 IAAALALICIFY

-171 SLLIFFLIV
+171 SLLVFFLIV
-180 LITRALVPEFIC
+180 LITRAIVPEFIC
-192 LEFFANI
+192 LEFFANV

-260 RSVCPDVM
+260 RDVCPDIM

-320 GIRIKDKKID
+320 SIRIKDKKID
-330 YKIYISEDIP
+330 YKINISDDIP

-363 YTDEGTVAMNITCFN
+363 YTDEGIVTMNITCFN
-378 SNDICNLEIEV
+378 NNDICNLEIEV

-456 PQRIGNNTSKE
+456 PQKIGNNTSKE
-467 EQVIINNMIDYSDKK
+467 EQVITNKIINYSDKK

-501 ELNFKE
+501 DLNFKE

-518 EKIKDGKTYDIILM
+518 EKIKSGKKYDIILM
-532 DIMMPTMDGEET
+532 DIMMPTMDGEQV
-544 LKKLKNIKGFNT
+544 LKELKNIKDFDT

-574 EEGFV
+574 NEGFV

-590 IKLKIDCIFEKKN
+590 IKLKIDSIFEKDN

>member
-1 MMYNMYIPLCG
+1 MYNMYIPLCG
-12 LVVNIVLLV
+12 LIINIVLLV

-49 FCLIAIYLIYM
+49 FCLIAVYLIYI
-60 NYNTNLILLAN
+60 NYNTNIILLAN

-79 NYFANLFSYV
+79 NYFANLLSYV
-89 SYLTKTD
+89 SYLTKID
-96 NKKNKKIFNIINITL
+96 NKKNKKILNIINIIL

-122 EVTNDLNYMV
+122 KVTNDLNYMV
-132 TVGPAIGVTS
+132 TVGPAIVVTS
-142 FTAALALICIFY
+142 IAAALALICIFY
-154 ISLKYKKQLEG
+154 ISLKYKKQIEG

-171 SLLIFFLIV
+171 CLLIFFLIV
-180 LITRALVPEFIC
+180 LITRAIVPEFIC
-192 LEFFANI
+192 LEFFANV

-222 KTRADNANKAKS
+222 RKRADNANKAKS

-260 RSVCPDVM
+260 RDVCPDIM

-320 GIRIKDKKID
+320 SIRIKDKKID
-330 YKIYISEDIP
+330 YKINISDDIP

-363 YTDEGTVAMNITCFN
+363 YTDEGIVAMNITCFN
-378 SNDICNLEIEV
+378 NNDICNLEIEV

-456 PQRIGNNTSKE
+456 PQKIGNNTSKD
-467 EQVIINNMIDYSDKK
+467 EQVITNNIIDYSDKK

-501 ELNFKE
+501 DLNFKE

-518 EKIKDGKTYDIILM
+518 EKIKNGKKYDIIPM
-532 DIMMPTMDGEET
+532 DIMMPIMDGEQV
-544 LKKLKNIKGFNT
+544 LKELKNIKDFDT
-556 PVIALTADAIAGS
+556 PIIALTADAIAGS

-574 EEGFV
+574 NEGFV

-590 IKLKIDCIFEKKN
+590 IKLKIDSIFEKDN

>member
-1 MMYNMYIPLCG
+1 MYNMYIPLCG
-12 LVVNIVLLV
+12 LIINIVLLV

-49 FCLIAIYLIYM
+49 FCLIAVYLIYI
-60 NYNTNLILLAN
+60 NYNTNIILLAN
-71 RIECIAIV
+71 HIECIAIV
-79 NYFANLFSYV
+79 NYFANLLSYV
-89 SYLTKTD
+89 SYLTKID
-96 NKKNKKIFNIINITL
+96 NKKNKKILNIINIIL

-122 EVTNDLNYMV
+122 KVTNDLNYMV
-132 TVGPAIGVTS
+132 TVGPAIVVTS
-142 FTAALALICIFY
+142 IAAALALICIFY
-154 ISLKYKKQLEG
+154 ISLKYKKQIEG

-171 SLLIFFLIV
+171 CLLIFFLIV
-180 LITRALVPEFIC
+180 LITRAIVPEFIC

-222 KTRADNANKAKS
+222 RKRADNANKAKS

-260 RSVCPDVM
+260 RDVCPDIM

-320 GIRIKDKKID
+320 SIRIKDKKID
-330 YKIYISEDIP
+330 YKINISDDIP

-363 YTDEGTVAMNITCFN
+363 YTDEGIVAMNITCFN
-378 SNDICNLEIEV
+378 NNDICNLEIEV

-456 PQRIGNNTSKE
+456 PQKIGNNTSKD
-467 EQVIINNMIDYSDKK
+467 EQVITNNIIDYSDKK

-501 ELNFKE
+501 DLNFKE

-518 EKIKDGKTYDIILM
+518 EKIKNGKKYDIILM
-532 DIMMPTMDGEET
+532 DIMMPIMDGEQV
-544 LKKLKNIKGFNT
+544 LKELKNIKDFDT
-556 PVIALTADAIAGS
+556 PIIALTADAIAGS

-574 EEGFV
+574 NEGFV

-590 IKLKIDCIFEKKN
+590 IKLKIDSIFEKDN

>member
-1 MMYNMYIPLCG
+1 MYNMYIPLCG
-12 LVVNIVLLV
+12 LIINIVLLV

-49 FCLIAIYLIYM
+49 FCLIAVYLIYI
-60 NYNTNLILLAN
+60 NYNTNIILLAN

-79 NYFANLFSYV
+79 NYFANLLSYV
-89 SYLTKTD
+89 SYLTKID
-96 NKKNKKIFNIINITL
+96 NKKNKKILNIINIIL

-122 EVTNDLNYMV
+122 KVTNDLNYMV
-132 TVGPAIGVTS
+132 TVGPAIVVTS
-142 FTAALALICIFY
+142 IAAALALICIFY
-154 ISLKYKKQLEG
+154 ISLKYKKQIEG

-171 SLLIFFLIV
+171 CLLIFFLIV
-180 LITRALVPEFIC
+180 LITRAIVPEFIC

-222 KTRADNANKAKS
+222 RKRADNANKAKS

-260 RSVCPDVM
+260 RDVCPDIM

-277 ASHTLL
+277 PAHTLL

-320 GIRIKDKKID
+320 SIRIKDKKID
-330 YKIYISEDIP
+330 YKINISEDIP

-348 HVKEIINNLLSNAIK
+348 HIKEIINNLLSNAIK
-363 YTDEGTVAMNITCFN
+363 YTDEGIVAMNITCFN
-378 SNDICNLEIEV
+378 NNDICNLEIEV

-456 PQRIGNNTSKE
+456 PQRIGNNTSKDE
-467 EQVIINNMIDYSDKK
+467 KVITNNIIDYSDKK

-501 ELNFKE
+501 DLNFKE

-518 EKIKDGKTYDIILM
+518 EKIKNGKKYDIILM
-532 DIMMPTMDGEET
+532 DIMMPTMDGEQV
-544 LKKLKNIKGFNT
+544 LKELKNINDFDT

-574 EEGFV
+574 NEGFV

-590 IKLKIDCIFEKKN
+590 IKLKIDSIFEKDN

>member
-1 MMYNMYIPLCG
+1 MYNMYIPLCG
-12 LVVNIVLLV
+12 LIINIVLLV

-49 FCLIAIYLIYM
+49 FCLIAVYLIYI
-60 NYNTNLILLAN
+60 NYNTNIILLAN

-79 NYFANLFSYV
+79 NYFANLLSYV
-89 SYLTKTD
+89 SYLTKID
-96 NKKNKKIFNIINITL
+96 NKKNKKILNIINIIL

-122 EVTNDLNYMV
+122 KVTNDLNYMV
-132 TVGPAIGVTS
+132 TVGPAIVVTS
-142 FTAALALICIFY
+142 IAAALALICIFY
-154 ISLKYKKQLEG
+154 ISLKYKKQIEG

-171 SLLIFFLIV
+171 CLLIFFLIV
-180 LITRALVPEFIC
+180 LITRAIVPEFIC

-260 RSVCPDVM
+260 RDVCPDIM

-320 GIRIKDKKID
+320 SIRIKDKKID
-330 YKIYISEDIP
+330 YKINISDDIP

-348 HVKEIINNLLSNAIK
+348 HIKEIINNLLSNAIQ
-363 YTDEGTVAMNITCFN
+363 YTDEGIVAMNITCFN
-378 SNDICNLEIEV
+378 NNDICNLEIEV

-408 DRLDVEKNSTIE
+408 ARLDVEKNSTIE

-456 PQRIGNNTSKE
+456 PQRIGNNTSKDE
-467 EQVIINNMIDYSDKK
+467 KVITNNIIDYSDKK

-501 ELNFKE
+501 DLNFKE

-518 EKIKDGKTYDIILM
+518 EKIKNGKKYDIILM
-532 DIMMPTMDGEET
+532 DIMMPIMDGEQV
-544 LKKLKNIKGFNT
+544 LKELKNIKDFDT
-556 PVIALTADAIAGS
+556 PIIALTADAIAGS

-574 EEGFV
+574 NEGFV

-590 IKLKIDCIFEKKN
+590 IKLKIDSIFEKDN

>member
-1 MMYNMYIPLCG
+1 MYNMYIPLCG
-12 LVVNIVLLV
+12 LIINIVLLV

-49 FCLIAIYLIYM
+49 FCLIAVYLIYI
-60 NYNTNLILLAN
+60 NYDTNLILLAN

-79 NYFANLFSYV
+79 NYFANLLSYV
-89 SYLTKTD
+89 SYLTKID
-96 NKKNKKIFNIINITL
+96 NKKNKKILNIINIIL

-122 EVTNDLNYMV
+122 KVTNDLNYMV
-132 TVGPAIGVTS
+132 TVGPAIVVTS
-142 FTAALALICIFY
+142 IAAALALICIFY
-154 ISLKYKKQLEG
+154 ISLKYKKQIEG

-171 SLLIFFLIV
+171 CLLIFFLIV
-180 LITRALVPEFIC
+180 LITRAIVPEFIC

-260 RSVCPDVM
+260 RDVCPDIM

-320 GIRIKDKKID
+320 SVRIKDKKID
-330 YKIYISEDIP
+330 YKINISDDIP

-363 YTDEGTVAMNITCFN
+363 YTDEGIVAMNITCFN
-378 SNDICNLEIEV
+378 NNDICNLEIEV

-456 PQRIGNNTSKE
+456 PQKIGNNTSKD
-467 EQVIINNMIDYSDKK
+467 EQVITNNIIDYSDKK

-501 ELNFKE
+501 DLNFKE

-518 EKIKDGKTYDIILM
+518 EKIKNGKKYDIILM
-532 DIMMPTMDGEET
+532 DIMMPIMDGEQV
-544 LKKLKNIKGFNT
+544 LKELKNIKDFDT
-556 PVIALTADAIAGS
+556 PIIALTADAIAGS

-574 EEGFV
+574 NEGFV

-590 IKLKIDCIFEKKN
+590 IKLKIDSIFEKDN

>member
-1 MMYNMYIPLCG
+1 MYNMYIPLCG
-12 LVVNIVLLV
+12 LIINIVLLV

-49 FCLIAIYLIYM
+49 FCLIAVYLIYI
-60 NYNTNLILLAN
+60 NYDTNLILLAN

-79 NYFANLFSYV
+79 NYFANLLSYV
-89 SYLTKTD
+89 SYLTKID
-96 NKKNKKIFNIINITL
+96 NKKNKKILNIINIIL

-122 EVTNDLNYMV
+122 KVTNDLNYMV
-132 TVGPAIGVTS
+132 TVGPAIVVTS
-142 FTAALALICIFY
+142 IAAALALICIFY

-171 SLLIFFLIV
+171 SLLVFFLIV
-180 LITRALVPEFIC
+180 LITRAIVPEFIC

-222 KTRADNANKAKS
+222 RKRADNANKAKS

-260 RSVCPDVM
+260 RDVCPDIM

-320 GIRIKDKKID
+320 SIRIKDKKID
-330 YKIYISEDIP
+330 YKINISDDIP

-363 YTDEGTVAMNITCFN
+363 YTDEGIVAMNITCFN
-378 SNDICNLEIEV
+378 NNDICNLEIEV

-456 PQRIGNNTSKE
+456 PQRIGNNTSKDE
-467 EQVIINNMIDYSDKK
+467 KVITNNIIDYSDKK

-501 ELNFKE
+501 DLNFKE

-518 EKIKDGKTYDIILM
+518 EKIKNGKKYDIILM
-532 DIMMPTMDGEET
+532 DIMMPIMDGEQV
-544 LKKLKNIKGFNT
+544 LKELKNIKDFDT
-556 PVIALTADAIAGS
+556 PIIALTADAIAGS

-574 EEGFV
+574 NEGFV

-590 IKLKIDCIFEKKN
+590 IKLKIDSIFEKDN

>member
-1 MMYNMYIPLCG
+1 MYNMYIPLCG

-89 SYLTKTD
+89 SYLTKID

-171 SLLIFFLIV
+171 SLLVFFLIV

-443 SEYGEGTKFNVII
+443 SEYGKGTKFNVII

-518 EKIKDGKTYDIILM
+518 EKIKNGKTYDIILM

>member
-1 MMYNMYIPLCG
+1 MYNMYIPLCG
-12 LVVNIVLLV
+12 LIINIVLLV

-49 FCLIAIYLIYM
+49 FCLIAVYLIYI
-60 NYNTNLILLAN
+60 NYNTNIILLAN

-79 NYFANLFSYV
+79 NYFANLLSYV
-89 SYLTKTD
+89 SYLTKID
-96 NKKNKKIFNIINITL
+96 NKKNKKILNIINIIL

-122 EVTNDLNYMV
+122 KVTNDLNYMV
-132 TVGPAIGVTS
+132 TVGPAIVVTS
-142 FTAALALICIFY
+142 IAAALALICIFY
-154 ISLKYKKQLEG
+154 ISLKYKKQIEG

-171 SLLIFFLIV
+171 CLLIFFLIV
-180 LITRALVPEFIC
+180 LITRAIVPEFIC

-222 KTRADNANKAKS
+222 RKRADNANKAKS

-260 RSVCPDVM
+260 RDVCPDIM

-320 GIRIKDKKID
+320 SIRIKDKKID
-330 YKIYISEDIP
+330 YKINISDDIP

-363 YTDEGTVAMNITCFN
+363 YTDEGIVAMNITCFN
-378 SNDICNLEIEV
+378 NNDICNLEIEV

-456 PQRIGNNTSKE
+456 PQRIGNNTSKDE
-467 EQVIINNMIDYSDKK
+467 KVITNNIIDYSDKK

-501 ELNFKE
+501 DLNFKE

-518 EKIKDGKTYDIILM
+518 EKIKNGKKYDIILM
-532 DIMMPTMDGEET
+532 DIMMPTMDGEQV
-544 LKKLKNIKGFNT
+544 LKELKNIKDFDT

-574 EEGFV
+574 NEGFV

-590 IKLKIDCIFEKKN
+590 IKLKIDSIFEKDN

>member
-1 MMYNMYIPLCG
+1 MYNMYIPLCG
-12 LVVNIVLLV
+12 LIINIVLLV
-21 IYRLKVTNLRKEN
+21 RYRLKVTNLRKEN

-49 FCLIAIYLIYM
+49 FCLIAVYLIYI
-60 NYNTNLILLAN
+60 NYNTNIILLAN

-79 NYFANLFSYV
+79 NYFANLLSYV
-89 SYLTKTD
+89 SYLTKID
-96 NKKNKKIFNIINITL
+96 NKKNKKILNIINIIL

-122 EVTNDLNYMV
+122 KVTNDLNYMV
-132 TVGPAIGVTS
+132 TVGPAIVVTS
-142 FTAALALICIFY
+142 IAAALALICIFY

-171 SLLIFFLIV
+171 CLLIFFLIV
-180 LITRALVPEFIC
+180 LITRSIVPEFIC

-260 RSVCPDVM
+260 RDVCPDIM

-320 GIRIKDKKID
+320 SIRIKDKKID
-330 YKIYISEDIP
+330 YKINISDDIP

-363 YTDEGTVAMNITCFN
+363 YTDEGIVAMNITCFN
-378 SNDICNLEIEV
+378 NNDICNLEIEV

-456 PQRIGNNTSKE
+456 PQKIGNNTSKD
-467 EQVIINNMIDYSDKK
+467 EQVITNNIIDYSDKK

-501 ELNFKE
+501 DLNFKE

-518 EKIKDGKTYDIILM
+518 EKIKNGKKYDIILM
-532 DIMMPTMDGEET
+532 DIMMPIMDGEQV
-544 LKKLKNIKGFNT
+544 LKELKNIKDFDT
-556 PVIALTADAIAGS
+556 PIIALTADAIAGS

-574 EEGFV
+574 NEGFV

-590 IKLKIDCIFEKKN
+590 IKLKIDSIFEKDN

>member
-1 MMYNMYIPLCG
+1 MYNMYIPLCG
-12 LVVNIVLLV
+12 LIINIVLLV

-49 FCLIAIYLIYM
+49 FCLIAVYLIYI
-60 NYNTNLILLAN
+60 NYNTNIILLAN

-79 NYFANLFSYV
+79 NYFANLLSYI
-89 SYLTKTD
+89 SYLTKID
-96 NKKNKKIFNIINITL
+96 NKKNKKILNIINIIL

-122 EVTNDLNYMV
+122 KVTNDLNYMV
-132 TVGPAIGVTS
+132 TVGPAIVVTS
-142 FTAALALICIFY
+142 IAAALALICIFY
-154 ISLKYKKQLEG
+154 ISLKYKKQIEG

-171 SLLIFFLIV
+171 CLLIFFLIV
-180 LITRALVPEFIC
+180 LITRAIVPEFIC

-222 KTRADNANKAKS
+222 RKRADNANKAKS

-260 RSVCPDVM
+260 RDVCPDIM

-320 GIRIKDKKID
+320 SIRIKDKKID
-330 YKIYISEDIP
+330 YKINISDDIP

-363 YTDEGTVAMNITCFN
+363 YTDEGIVAMNITCFN
-378 SNDICNLEIEV
+378 NNDICNLEIEV

-431 LVELLKGTINVE
+431 LVELLQGTINVE

-456 PQRIGNNTSKE
+456 PQKIGNNTSKDE
-467 EQVIINNMIDYSDKK
+467 KVITNNIIDYSDKK

-501 ELNFKE
+501 DLNFKE

-518 EKIKDGKTYDIILM
+518 EKIKNGKKYDIILM
-532 DIMMPTMDGEET
+532 DIMMPIMDGEQV
-544 LKKLKNIKGFNT
+544 LKELKNIKDFDT
-556 PVIALTADAIAGS
+556 PIIALTADAIAGS

-574 EEGFV
+574 NEGFV

-590 IKLKIDCIFEKKN
+590 IKLKIDSIFEKDN